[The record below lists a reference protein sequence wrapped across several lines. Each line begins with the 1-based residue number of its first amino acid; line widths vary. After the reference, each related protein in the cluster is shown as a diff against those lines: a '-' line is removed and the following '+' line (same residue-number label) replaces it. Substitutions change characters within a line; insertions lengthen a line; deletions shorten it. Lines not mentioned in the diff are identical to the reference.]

1 MVDHRFSTHIACS
14 DWQPMWRHS
23 STDVIDFLHLIWSN
37 WLIILVLCLV
47 ATPSAAT
54 PSYGQGAANDNQIYT
69 YQVKPRYLDQRQCV
83 SLSRDELPLN
93 CSCTPGKPP
102 PDIKEKFKKLRELP
116 WERETTPSTTTSAST
131 TGSTTSAT
139 ESSTTLQSTPPRGI
153 DNPVPKTPANR
164 GESTGPDSVSLS
176 FAIIIPIVLLTAF
189 ILGAVYVL
197 YRTQRGRRGR
207 YRIQG
212 VFTRVMSSSRGN
224 QSPSSNANGSANNQQ
239 SDIEINAVQASPH
252 YKNGGTPAKCGNE
265 SEVTSDQ
272 EEGNVNSSM
281 LKRKSEIDEDRRRSS
296 CKTPEEN
303 RRPSRQIRLDSQS
316 PLVANMDLMSDEE
329 EDGEENFGSNGHL
342 ADELMDDSMQDDS
355 TFDSVCLEDNNVQEE
370 T

>member
-116 WERETTPSTTTSAST
+116 WER
-131 TGSTTSAT
+131 
-139 ESSTTLQSTPPRGI
+139 
-153 DNPVPKTPANR
+153 ANR